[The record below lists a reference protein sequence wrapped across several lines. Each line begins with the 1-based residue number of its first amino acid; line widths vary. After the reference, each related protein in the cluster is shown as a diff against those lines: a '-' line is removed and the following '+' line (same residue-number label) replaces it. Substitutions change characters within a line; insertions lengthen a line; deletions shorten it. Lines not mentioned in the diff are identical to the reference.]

1 MKQLKYIFSIL
12 ATVSLLSCDYDLD
25 PITEIAPGVD
35 ASAPELVIS
44 YPTEGTFIRVPEEF
58 ATITIKFETTD
69 DIELS
74 TVDVKIDGASI
85 ASYDSFTDYRR
96 FLDEIVYD
104 QVASGNHQ
112 LAITATDLDGKAT
125 TKTVNFTKAS
135 PYSPKY
141 SGEEFYFPFDGSIID
156 LVTTSNPVV
165 TGSDSYYGT
174 GKIGDNALEL
184 PADSYLSVPA
194 TAFTAADG
202 FSASLWINLNSS
214 PDRAGI
220 ISADFGDSTSR
231 KQGFRLFREN
241 AGGKQ
246 RIKANIGVGTKDHWV
261 DGGSNA
267 DVVPDNGVWTHLGLT
282 VSADTARVYINGTI
296 VKEITLDGPMD
307 WTDVQNIVI
316 GAGGPSFSY
325 WNHKTD
331 QSGIDEVRL
340 FSTALTTAEMISV
353 MGDQG
358 APTYVPDFDSEVFYM
373 PFEGDYKDFVNAAL
387 ATEVGDTDFG
397 AGQTGDNSFQGATDS
412 YLSYPSAAL
421 ESSEFTGAF
430 WYKVNADPTRAG
442 ILTVGDDADDRKQGF
457 RLFREGN
464 ADSQRI
470 KLNVGTGAGESWND
484 GDVIDVAAGEWVHI
498 AFTVSETKST
508 IYFNGVE
515 MRSSDLAAPIDW
527 TGCSE
532 LVIGSGGPTFSY
544 WNHKSDSSLIDE
556 LRFFNKA
563 LTAEEISTVMNF

>member
-1 MKQLKYIFSIL
+1 MKHINYIL
-12 ATVSLLSCDYDLD
+12 TVIAAVTLLSCDYDLD
-25 PITEIAPGVD
+25 PITEIAPGAD

-44 YPTEGTFIRVPEEF
+44 YPTQGTFIRVPEEL
-58 ATITIKFETTD
+58 ASITIKFETTD
-69 DIELS
+69 DIELQS
-74 TVDVKIDGASI
+74 VVVTIDGTSI
-85 ASYDSFTDYRR
+85 ATYDSFTDYRR
-96 FLDEIVYD
+96 FYDEIIYD
-104 QVASGNHQ
+104 QVASGNHV
-112 LAITATDLDGKAT
+112 LAITSTDLEGKST

-135 PYSPKY
+135 PYTPKY

-156 LVTTSNPVV
+156 LVSTSNPII
-165 TGSDSYYGT
+165 TGSEDFFGT

-194 TAFTAADG
+194 SSLTAGDG
-202 FSASLWINLNSS
+202 FSASLWINLNST

-220 ISADFGDSTSR
+220 LNADFGDSNSR
-231 KQGFRLFREN
+231 KIGFRVFREN
-241 AGGKQ
+241 AGGNQ
-246 RIKANIGVGTKDHWV
+246 RIKMNVGTGAKEYWV
-261 DGGSNA
+261 DGGANA
-267 DVVPDNGVWTHLGLT
+267 DVVPDTGEWTHIGVT

-296 VKEITLDGPMD
+296 VKEVAIEGPID
-307 WTDVQNIVI
+307 WTGVEHIVI

-340 FSTALTTAEMISV
+340 FSTALSTSEMISV

-373 PFEGDYKDFVNAAL
+373 PFESENKDLVNALL
-387 ATEVGDTDFG
+387 ATQEGTTDFG
-397 AGQTGDNSFQGATDS
+397 SGYASDHAFQGAVDS
-412 YLSYPSAAL
+412 YLTYPSTAL
-421 ESSEFTGAF
+421 KTSELTGAF
-430 WYKVNADPTRAG
+430 WYKVSAEATRAG
-442 ILTVGDDADDRKQGF
+442 ILTIGDDADDRKQGF

-470 KLNVGTGAGESWND
+470 KLNVGIGAGESWND

-498 AFTVSETKST
+498 AFTISETEST
-508 IYFNGVE
+508 IYFNGVA
-515 MRSSDLAAPIDW
+515 MRTSTFAGPIDW
-527 TGCSE
+527 TNCTD

-544 WNHKSDSSLIDE
+544 WNHNSDTSLIDE

-563 LTAEEISTVMNF
+563 LTADEIATVMNF